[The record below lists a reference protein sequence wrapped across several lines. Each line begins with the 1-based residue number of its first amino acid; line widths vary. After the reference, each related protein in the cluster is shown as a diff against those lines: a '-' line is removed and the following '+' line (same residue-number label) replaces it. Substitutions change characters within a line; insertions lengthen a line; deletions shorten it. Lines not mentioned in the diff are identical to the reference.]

1 MTITG
6 IDYFAILAAA
16 VAAWLVGAVW
26 YMALGK
32 PWMAALGKT
41 REELMGPTGKPSTGP
56 FIISFVA
63 ELVMAFVLAFFIVQL
78 GPVTLTH
85 GIATAFLAWLGFVA
99 TSMVVN
105 HGFGGARPTLTVI
118 DGGHWLAVLL
128 VEGAVI
134 GAFGS

>member
-1 MTITG
+1 MPDIN
-6 IDYFAILAAA
+6 YLAVFVAAI
-16 VAAWLVGAVW
+16 AAWLIGAAW

-41 REELMGPTGKPSTGP
+41 REELMGPTGKHSPSP

-63 ELVMAFVLAFFIVQL
+63 ELVMAFVLAVLIARI
-78 GPVTLTH
+78 GPVTLAN
-85 GIATAFLAWLGFVA
+85 GIATGFLAWIGFVA

-105 HGFGGARPTLTVI
+105 HGFSGARPMLTAI
-118 DGGHWLAVLL
+118 DSGHWLAVLL
-128 VEGAVI
+128 IEGTVI